1 MTLDEVRALPLTE
14 LLPHRP
20 PMVLLDRLVHLEPER
35 LEAEVT
41 LTPASM
47 FCEEGR
53 VGAWVG
59 LEYMAQAVA
68 ALAGA
73 RARLEGRPPRV
84 GLLLGSREYRCDVP
98 HFQVG
103 QVLRVSASHVFFD
116 PHGVSAM
123 ACAIEEASSRRPLAR
138 ASLTGFEVDDF
149 PRFLK
154 EHRT

>member
-1 MTLDEVRALPLTE
+1 
-14 LLPHRP
+14 
-20 PMVLLDRLVHLEPER
+20 MVLLDRLVNLEPER

-41 LTPASM
+41 LTDASA

-73 RARLEGRPPRV
+73 RARLEGRPPKV
-84 GLLLGSREYRCDVP
+84 GLLLGTREYRSEVP
-98 HFQVG
+98 AFRVG
-103 QVLRVSASHVFFD
+103 QVLRVAATQVFFD
-116 PHGVSAM
+116 PQGVSAM
-123 ACAIEEASSRRPLAR
+123 ACAIEEASTRRPLAR

-154 EHRT
+154 EHRP

>member
-41 LTPASM
+41 LTEASP
-47 FCEEGR
+47 FCEDGR

-73 RARLEGRPPRV
+73 RSRLEGRPPRV
-84 GLLLGSREYRCDVP
+84 GLLLGTREYRSEVP
-98 HFQVG
+98 HFLVG
-103 QVLRVSASHVFFD
+103 QVLRVCATQVFFD
-116 PHGVSAM
+116 PQGVSAM
-123 ACAIEEASSRRPLAR
+123 ACTIDDAPTRRALAR
-138 ASLTGFEVDDF
+138 ASLTGIEVEDF
-149 PRFLK
+149 TRFLK